1 MAGANYLGGGVV
13 NTGKPAEHYRT
24 IDQRK
29 NSASRPGSVTDSK
42 INNAKI
48 FDKSVK
54 SNLVK
59 RLESSRPTMNLGAK
73 KNVNA
78 KRPTMKLDA
87 KKNVNVNSVKSEKQ
101 KLGTDIALKTL
112 SKEMETQLYG
122 MFWNMIDSARD
133 TDPEGGFAEKMF
145 RGPYLSEVVKGGS
158 DEKLG
163 DIGQAIYN
171 ELSGDK
177 LLEKPQKGRDEK

>member
-13 NTGKPAEHYRT
+13 NAEKPAEHYRV

-29 NSASRPGSVTDSK
+29 NSASRPNSVTDSNV
-42 INNAKI
+42 NNAKI

-54 SNLVK
+54 SDLVK
-59 RLESSRPTMNLGAK
+59 RLEKS
-73 KNVNA
+73 
-78 KRPTMKLDA
+78 RPTMKLDA
-87 KKNVNVNSVKSEKQ
+87 KKSVNVNNVKSEKQ

-112 SKEMETQLYG
+112 SKEMESQLYG
-122 MFWNMIDSARD
+122 MFWNMIDGARE

-145 RGPYLSEVVKGGS
+145 RGPYLSEVVKGGT

-177 LLEKPQKGRDEK
+177 LLEKSQKGKDEK